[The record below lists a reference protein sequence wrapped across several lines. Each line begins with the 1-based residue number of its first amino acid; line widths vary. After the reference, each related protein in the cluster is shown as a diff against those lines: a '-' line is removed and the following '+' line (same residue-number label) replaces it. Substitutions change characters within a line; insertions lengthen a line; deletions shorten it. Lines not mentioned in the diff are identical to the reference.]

1 MEDTTSAIA
10 TLEET
15 ITEKEKQIERS
26 VTYSCLGCTLSIYS
40 YTTITVEHSYFM
52 HDTILL
58 GLQELLLQDY
68 IFLWKS
74 FNVLYIEFVLSFIFL
89 TEKAVIATISFWN
102 HFITV

>member
-1 MEDTTSAIA
+1 
-10 TLEET
+10 
-15 ITEKEKQIERS
+15 
-26 VTYSCLGCTLSIYS
+26 
-40 YTTITVEHSYFM
+40 M

-68 IFLWKS
+68 ISLWKS
-74 FNVLYIEFVLSFIFL
+74 FNVLYIKFVLSSFFL